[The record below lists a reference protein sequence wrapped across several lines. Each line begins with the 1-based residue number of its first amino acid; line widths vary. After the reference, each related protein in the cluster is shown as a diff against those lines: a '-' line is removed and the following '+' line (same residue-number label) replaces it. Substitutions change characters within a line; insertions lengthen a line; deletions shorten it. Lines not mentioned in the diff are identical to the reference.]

1 MVPKR
6 QLMILNFDEWTASD
20 EAAQASM
27 GDVAQFLQLSHF
39 EFRVSEAHN
48 THANRSVGATHQRPG
63 TYSGRLPCCTLA
75 AASPHALR
83 ATSPLRLP
91 VQLSHPHAKSRWLGL
106 TGLIARTQHQRVTRR
121 RSNPSCR
128 SLHDAT
134 ILPCSLTRTPYP
146 GACGQGRRL
155 GRGCHQSAGC

>member
-63 TYSGRLPCCTLA
+63 TYSGRALLHACRSIATCLA
-75 AASPHALR
+75 RNEPPSITSAAQPPTCEVSMAGAHGIDCPHA
-83 ATSPLRLP
+83 APK
-91 VQLSHPHAKSRWLGL
+91 SHPPALEPVL
-106 TGLIARTQHQRVTRR
+106 PQ
-121 RSNPSCR
+121 PS
-128 SLHDAT
+128 
-134 ILPCSLTRTPYP
+134 
-146 GACGQGRRL
+146 
-155 GRGCHQSAGC
+155 